1 MRPMPALLLSLC
13 LTLSAQAVLAAAPSR
28 QDLAKLEARAQ
39 AKAKDSA
46 ALRAK
51 AAKTQR
57 DLALMRAQ
65 LVSLSADQARS
76 EQIANDSRQRLAELN
91 RTQIALTGDM
101 RRNHDQL
108 SRLLS
113 ALLIYRRNP
122 PPALMVHPQNAQKAV
137 RAAILIQ
144 AVTPELEKRAKTFAV
159 SAQDIAQLRRET
171 LAANRALAEAERD
184 IQNRRAQMAVLIQNK
199 AAMER
204 TISADADQAERD
216 FQRLAAR
223 AKSLRALLQALPRQS
238 SGSRRDNTGQ
248 NLEATDLF
256 GRTRGL
262 VSPVAGRVI
271 RRFGQGGG
279 TIGRSEG
286 WTWRTEPSATVRAPA
301 QGTVEYSGP
310 LKGWGEVLILRLG
323 GQYHLV
329 LAGLESS
336 NAVAGGK
343 FAAGEPVGRMGGAD
357 PELYLEIRKDGAP
370 MDPARWLKSA
380 SAR

>member
-1 MRPMPALLLSLC
+1 MRPLPALILSLC
-13 LTLSAQAVLAAAPSR
+13 LTLSAQSVLAAAPSR
-28 QDLAKLEARAQ
+28 QDLATLEARAK

-76 EQIANDSRQRLAELN
+76 EQIANDSRLRLTELN
-91 RTQIALTGDM
+91 RTQIVLTGDM

-144 AVTPELEKRAKTFAV
+144 AVTPELEKRAKTFAIN
-159 SAQDIAQLRRET
+159 AQDIALLRRET
-171 LAANRALAEAERD
+171 LAANQALAAAERD
-184 IQNRRAQMAVLIQNK
+184 IQSRRAQMAVLIQNK

-204 TISADADQAERD
+204 LISADADQAERD

-223 AKSLRALLQALPRQS
+223 AQSLRELLQALPRQS
-238 SGSRRDNTGQ
+238 GGSSRDNIGQ
-248 NLEATDLF
+248 NLDSTDLF

-279 TIGRSEG
+279 AIGRSEG
-286 WTWRTEPSATVRAPA
+286 WTWRAETGATVRAPA

-329 LAGLESS
+329 LAGLESA
-336 NAVAGGK
+336 NAVAGGRL
-343 FAAGEPVGRMGGAD
+343 AAGEPVGRMGGND

-370 MDPARWLKSA
+370 MDPARWLKAA
-380 SAR
+380 SGG

>member
-1 MRPMPALLLSLC
+1 MRRAHFLLLSLC
-13 LTLSAQAVLAAAPSR
+13 LTFSAHAAMGAAPTR
-28 QDLAKLEARAQ
+28 QEIAALEARAK

-46 ALRAK
+46 ALRAQ

-57 DLALMRAQ
+57 DLALMRGQ

-76 EQIANDSRQRLAELN
+76 EQIANDSRERLIELN
-91 RTQIALTGDM
+91 RSQIALTGDM

-144 AVTPELEKRAKTFAV
+144 AVTPELERRAKTFAV
-159 SAQDIAQLRRET
+159 SAQDIAALRRET
-171 LAANRALAEAERD
+171 IAANQALAEAERD
-184 IQNRRAQMAVLIQNK
+184 IANRRAQMAVLIQNK
-199 AAMER
+199 AAAER
-204 TISADADQAERD
+204 SIRADADQAERD
-216 FQRLAAR
+216 FQKLAAKAR
-223 AKSLRALLQALPRQS
+223 SLRELLQAIPRQS
-238 SGSRRDNTGQ
+238 GGPSRGNSGQ
-248 NLEATDLF
+248 NLDATDLF
-256 GRTRGL
+256 GRARGL

-279 TIGRSEG
+279 VIGRSEG
-286 WTWRTEPSATVRAPA
+286 WTWRAESNATVRAPA
-301 QGTVEYSGP
+301 QGSVEYSGP
-310 LKGWGEVLILRLG
+310 LKGWGEVVILRLG

-329 LAGLESS
+329 LAGLESTS
-336 NAVAGGK
+336 AQAGRR
-343 FAAGEPVGRMGGAD
+343 FAAGEPVGRMGSGD

>member
-1 MRPMPALLLSLC
+1 MRIIPALLLSVC
-13 LTLSAQAVLAAAPSR
+13 LSLSAQAVLAAAPSR
-28 QDLAKLEARAQ
+28 QDLATLEARAK

-46 ALRAK
+46 ALRAR
-51 AAKTQR
+51 ATKTQR

-65 LVSLSADQARS
+65 LVNLSADQARS
-76 EQIANDSRQRLAELN
+76 EQIANDSRRRLTELN
-91 RTQIALTGDM
+91 RSQIVLTGDM

-144 AVTPELEKRAKTFAV
+144 AVTPELEKRAKTFAI

-204 TISADADQAERD
+204 SISADADQAERD

-223 AKSLRALLQALPRQS
+223 AQSLRELLQALPRQS
-238 SGSRRDNTGQ
+238 GGSRRDNIGQ
-248 NLEATDLF
+248 NLDATDLF

-271 RRFGQGGG
+271 RQFGQGGG

-286 WTWRTEPSATVRAPA
+286 WTWRAEAGATVRAPA

-336 NAVAGGK
+336 NAVAGGR
-343 FAAGEPVGRMGGAD
+343 FAAGEPVGRMGGND

-370 MDPARWLKSA
+370 MDPARWLKAA
-380 SAR
+380 SGR

>member
-1 MRPMPALLLSLC
+1 
-13 LTLSAQAVLAAAPSR
+13 LAAAPSR
-28 QDLAKLEARAQ
+28 QDLATLEARAK

-46 ALRAK
+46 ALRAR
-51 AAKTQR
+51 ATKTQR

-65 LVSLSADQARS
+65 LVNLSADQARS
-76 EQIANDSRQRLAELN
+76 EQIANDSRRRLTELN
-91 RTQIALTGDM
+91 RSQIVLTGDM

-144 AVTPELEKRAKTFAV
+144 AVTPELEKRAKTFAI

-204 TISADADQAERD
+204 SISADADQAERD

-223 AKSLRALLQALPRQS
+223 AQSLRELLQALPRQS
-238 SGSRRDNTGQ
+238 GGSRRDNIGQ
-248 NLEATDLF
+248 NLDATDLF

-271 RRFGQGGG
+271 RQFGQGGG

-286 WTWRTEPSATVRAPA
+286 WTWRAEAGATVRAPA

-336 NAVAGGK
+336 NAVAGGR
-343 FAAGEPVGRMGGAD
+343 FAAGEPVGRMGGND

-370 MDPARWLKSA
+370 MDPARWLKAA
-380 SAR
+380 SGR

>member
-1 MRPMPALLLSLC
+1 MRPLPALILSLC
-13 LTLSAQAVLAAAPSR
+13 LTLSAQAAVGAAPSR
-28 QDLAKLEARAQ
+28 QDLATLEARAK

-76 EQIANDSRQRLAELN
+76 EQIANDSRQRLTELN
-91 RTQIALTGDM
+91 RSQIVLTGDM

-144 AVTPELEKRAKTFAV
+144 AVTPELEKRAKTFAI

-204 TISADADQAERD
+204 AISADADQAERD

-223 AKSLRALLQALPRQS
+223 AQSLRELLQALPRQS
-238 SGSRRDNTGQ
+238 GGSTRDNIGQ
-248 NLEATDLF
+248 NLDATDLF

-262 VSPVAGRVI
+262 VSPVAGRVV

-286 WTWRTEPSATVRAPA
+286 WTWRAEAGATVRAPA

-336 NAVAGGK
+336 NAVAGGR
-343 FAAGEPVGRMGGAD
+343 FAAGEPVGRMGGND

-370 MDPARWLKSA
+370 MDPARWLKAA
-380 SAR
+380 SGR

>member
-1 MRPMPALLLSLC
+1 MRAIPALILSLC
-13 LTLSAQAVLAAAPSR
+13 LTVSAQAALAAAPSR

-76 EQIANDSRQRLAELN
+76 EQIANDSRQRLSELN
-91 RTQIALTGDM
+91 RSQIVLTGDM

-137 RAAILIQ
+137 RAAILIR
-144 AVTPELEKRAKTFAV
+144 AVTPELENRAKTFAI

-184 IQNRRAQMAVLIQNK
+184 IQNRRAQMAVLVQNK

-204 TISADADQAERD
+204 SIRADADQAERD

-223 AKSLRALLQALPRQS
+223 AKSLRELLQALPRQS
-238 SGSRRDNTGQ
+238 SGSNRDNIGQ
-248 NLEATDLF
+248 NLDATDLF

-286 WTWRTEPSATVRAPA
+286 WTWRTETSATVRAPA

-329 LAGLESS
+329 LAGMESS
-336 NAVAGGK
+336 NAVAGGR
-343 FAAGEPVGRMGGAD
+343 FAAGEPVGRMGGGD

-380 SAR
+380 AAR